1 MHRSH
6 GGRPGEKARLA
17 VIFALAIAAAMSA
30 AFTTGARA
38 ADPLSEQDKACL
50 GCHAFAGMEKKAA
63 NGSILSLQIPEDNF
77 AKSVHS
83 VISCAGCH
91 TDVSL
96 PNHPGDVKEIASLR
110 SYSIASIEACRMCH
124 DDKFKQWEGSIHA
137 SLVRD
142 GNPAAPICTNCHN
155 PHAVIKGAASTMESV
170 PCKNCHSDVYD
181 AYASSVHG
189 KLRSTGQ
196 IVAPLCAGCHTPHS
210 ISPADM
216 AMGNGLNTA
225 CTGCHADVAEQHKS
239 WLPNSALHFEVVSC
253 PACHAP
259 GHPRRVD
266 LKLIN
271 DVTQAR
277 ISEKKGVPQFEGRA
291 RAQDVD
297 GKGLSALELW
307 SLLRTF
313 NSDDVDSKTVL
324 RGRLEMRN
332 GADAHKLVA
341 KSQAISDCNTCHQK
355 GAEAFQTVTVSIVDA
370 NGMPIRYGAESDVLS
385 SIVSIDAVRGFYALG
400 ATRIQLLD
408 VLLIMAFFG
417 ALAIPIGHLTLGWL
431 IKRAVKSDGGLGP
444 HA

>member
-1 MHRSH
+1 MLRSD
-6 GGRPGEKARLA
+6 GSRPGGTGIILA
-17 VIFALAIAAAMSA
+17 LVTVAALVA
-30 AFTTGARA
+30 AFLTPARA
-38 ADPLSEQDKACL
+38 ADDPVSEQDKACL
-50 GCHAFAGMEKKAA
+50 GCHGFEGMEKKAA
-63 NGSILSLQIPEDNF
+63 NGDTLSLHIPEEIF
-77 AKSVHS
+77 AKSVHTVVGCS
-83 VISCAGCH
+83 GCH
-91 TDVSL
+91 TDVTL
-96 PNHPGDVKEIASLR
+96 PDHPGNGKAIASAR
-110 SYSIASIEACRMCH
+110 AFSIDSIQACRMCH
-124 DDKFKQWEGSIHA
+124 DDKFKLWEGSIHA

-170 PCKNCHSDVYD
+170 PCRNCHSDIYD
-181 AYASSVHG
+181 AYAGSVHG

-210 ISPADM
+210 IKAADV
-216 AMGNGLNTA
+216 AMGNGLNIA
-225 CTGCHADVAEQHKS
+225 CTGCHADVAEQHKT

-277 ISEKKGVPQFEGRA
+277 VTEKLGVPQFEGRA
-291 RAQDVD
+291 RAQDVE
-297 GKGLSALELW
+297 GNGLNPLELW

-313 NSDDVDSKTVL
+313 NTDTSDARTAL
-324 RGRLEMRN
+324 RGRLEMKN

-341 KSQAISDCNTCHQK
+341 KSQAISDCNTCHRK
-355 GAEAFQTVTVSIVDA
+355 GAEAFQTVTVSISDP
-370 NGMPIRYGAESDVLS
+370 NGRSIRYGAQSDVLS
-385 SIVSIDAVRGFYALG
+385 SIVSIDAIRGFYALG

-408 VLLIMAFFG
+408 ILLILAFFG
-417 ALAIPIGHLTLGWL
+417 GLAIPIGHLTLGWMVR
-431 IKRAVKSDGGLGP
+431 RAVKDQSDLKP